1 MNQLHPIMQAALAPF
16 TQNIPK
22 FDATYCSQCGNVFGP
37 GNNGFS
43 HCADHGQISQE
54 RWLAAD
60 LANNA
65 NKTEQHD
72 AAAMDQQ
79 IKFQGV
85 GDGLR

>member
-16 TQNIPK
+16 TQHLPAFN
-22 FDATYCSQCGNVFGP
+22 
-37 GNNGFS
+37 
-43 HCADHGQISQE
+43 ADQISQE

-60 LANNA
+60 LANNV
-65 NKTEQHD
+65 NKTEQRD